1 MEFTVFS
8 SLSVSAV
15 SGKFQ
20 TRGFLLLNIQLY
32 NSYLKTNLSIQNI
45 YNDAILSPICFSGRL
60 PSSGSHTNI
69 TTWYNMIP
77 FGDRIHYIIV
87 ILQPC

>member
-20 TRGFLLLNIQLY
+20 TQGFLELNIQLY
-32 NSYLKTNLSIQNI
+32 NSYFKTNLSIQDI
-45 YNDAILSPICFSGRL
+45 YNDAVFLLLVSVADCHRQGATPISQLG
-60 PSSGSHTNI
+60 
-69 TTWYNMIP
+69 
-77 FGDRIHYIIV
+77 II
-87 ILQPC
+87 